1 MERMDVH
8 FATSVTL
15 WSTVFIQNQYF
26 VYLLRFW
33 VTILAPNHSGWE
45 SHDSSITVL
54 CLQTLIVLVLSVT
67 PSSYFLWFQYVEKT
81 DPTPVQYTS
90 LWILP
95 FYILL
100 LNWYISTLCK
110 TVIFF
115 LLFILLYVHEE
126 VNSNGN
132 WLHVKSPIYCPSIL

>member
-1 MERMDVH
+1 MDVH

-33 VTILAPNHSGWE
+33 VTILDPNHSGWE

-95 FYILL
+95 FYNLL

-132 WLHVKSPIYCPSIL
+132 WLHVKSPIYCPSIR